1 MITCTVIYDC
11 TFTRPVLDG
20 ASDGD
25 LGL

>member
-1 MITCTVIYDC
+1 MITCTVIYDR

-20 ASDGD
+20 APDGD